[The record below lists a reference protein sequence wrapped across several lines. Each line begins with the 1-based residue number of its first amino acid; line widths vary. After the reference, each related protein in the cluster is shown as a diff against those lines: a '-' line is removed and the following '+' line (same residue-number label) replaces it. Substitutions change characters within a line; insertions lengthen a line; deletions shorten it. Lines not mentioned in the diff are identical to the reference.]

1 MCGIYCNQWSWAQK
15 RFEKSNKFKVNRTNE
30 INKSTNCLKGQANDT
45 LNIHEGEYF
54 GKKVKGKNESKF
66 GQIKLNSKQVHA
78 IQSELS
84 EPSDSIALWQNELGC
99 LTLICPNPWC
109 TC

>member
-1 MCGIYCNQWSWAQK
+1 MFQSVTSSRCTYI
-15 RFEKSNKFKVNRTNE
+15 RTNSKNITLKSKNKYSNLTSACIIIKKE
-30 INKSTNCLKGQANDT
+30 IRFQSKKV
-45 LNIHEGEYF
+45 
-54 GKKVKGKNESKF
+54 KKVKGKNGSKF

-84 EPSDSIALWQNELGC
+84 EPSDSIALWQNILGC